1 MNTDIQMDEDD
12 WAADTAAW
20 QNFASTTVNSSSHPQ
35 RVSMLGRAVLAL
47 RRRYRYWKS

>member
-20 QNFASTTVNSSSHPQ
+20 QNFASTTVSASSRPQ
-35 RVSMLGRAVLAL
+35 RVSMFGCAVLSL